1 MSSTS
6 KPTAARPLSPHLQ
19 IWKFHPTMVSSILH
33 RASGVM
39 NAIGAIL
46 ITLWLLMVAS
56 GPQAYAIWEGLRE
69 GPLGILVTL
78 ALIGFT
84 LSLVY
89 HLFNGL
95 RHLAWDAGAGY
106 DPKGSNLRSMIIFA
120 ASILVTAGLWVF
132 AGGLI

>member
-1 MSSTS
+1 MSSSGKSNAT
-6 KPTAARPLSPHLQ
+6 RPLSPHLQ
-19 IWKFHPTMVSSILH
+19 VWKFHPTMVSSILH
-33 RASGVM
+33 RASGVV

-46 ITLWLLMVAS
+46 ITGWLLLVAS
-56 GPQAYAIWEGLRE
+56 GPETYAVWEGLRS
-69 GPLGILVTL
+69 GPIGILVTL

-95 RHLAWDAGAGY
+95 RHLAWDAGKGY
-106 DPKGSNLRSMIIFA
+106 DPAGSNTRSMIIFVL
-120 ASILVTAGLWVF
+120 SIVVTAALWIF